1 MLTSCCPAWV
11 KFIEHQFPELLKVPS
26 TCKSPHIMFG
36 TIVKTYYA
44 EKNKIDPDNFVVVS
58 VMPCIAKK
66 AEAKRPELTK
76 DKHNNVDIV
85 VTTRELG
92 LIIMEAGIKFEDLP
106 ERFDKQQGNYGCF
119 CNVWNYW
126 EYLKQPS
133 VQPMSG

>member
-1 MLTSCCPAWV
+1 MEEASELIYRIQNNKTLPMLTSCCPAWV

-66 AEAKRPELTK
+66 LKPNALSLLRTSTTMLT
-76 DKHNNVDIV
+76 
-85 VTTRELG
+85 
-92 LIIMEAGIKFEDLP
+92 
-106 ERFDKQQGNYGCF
+106 
-119 CNVWNYW
+119 
-126 EYLKQPS
+126 
-133 VQPMSG
+133 